1 MYPRA
6 EGGHPRKDTLGRGSP
21 LTGKGV
27 DWPLGS
33 REVGCFSQTGAGL
46 ELLSKQSTTLWKAGR
61 ARHQS
66 AIPVRG
72 CSGSLRLED
81 GRESSKEQAA
91 SGEGE
96 KALRAWAA
104 GSAGPQTCCT
114 WAMPGFFADRL
125 WPGRSCRVAEG
136 SLSGPVAQ
144 AGSAGVPHTHM
155 ADSPHRPQKNCR
167 KALPPAPECPF
178 FLFFIF

>member
-21 LTGKGV
+21 LTGEGV

-33 REVGCFSQTGAGL
+33 REVGWFSQTGAGL
-46 ELLSKQSTTLWKAGR
+46 ELLGKQSTTLWKAGR

-66 AIPVRG
+66 AIPVPG
-72 CSGSLRLED
+72 LQWEPAL
-81 GRESSKEQAA
+81 GRWQRIFKRAGA

-104 GSAGPQTCCT
+104 GSAGPQTCCA
-114 WAMPGFFADRL
+114 WAVLGFFADRL

-178 FLFFIF
+178 LFFFF